1 MRAKRVKIISLVFL
15 FAMTP
20 SLLPAEKKES
30 ED

>member
-15 FAMTP
+15 FVMTL
-20 SLLPAEKKES
+20 SLFPAEEKES